1 MLENINYPLDLQKK
15 NYQEKIKIAEE
26 IRQLIIQTV
35 SKTGGHLASNLG
47 VVELTIALCSIFNF
61 PKDKI
66 VWDVG
71 HQTYVYKILTG
82 RKEKINT
89 LRQQGGIAGF
99 PKTTESEYD
108 CFNTGHSSTSISLAL
123 GLARARDLKQETNN
137 IVAVIGDGALTGG
150 MALEALNDA
159 GCSKTKLIVI
169 LNDNEMSIS
178 KNVGGMTTLLSKLRT
193 KKFYTRTNL
202 KIKNAFNRVPIIG
215 KSTVRL
221 VQKVKRGVKQLLI
234 PKMFFEDIGFTYL
247 GPVDGHDIEKVESIL
262 KTSKN
267 IDNPV
272 LIHVITKKGKGY
284 LPAEQKPEKFH
295 STSSFEISTGEKLNQ
310 GIKDYSAILGE
321 KLIQLAKK
329 DNKIIAITAAM
340 KEGTGLE
347 EFAKQFPKRFFD
359 VGIAEQHALGLA
371 AGFAKAG
378 LKPFIP
384 IYSSFLQRAYDQINH
399 DLARMDLSC
408 LICVDRCGFVGADG
422 PTHHGVFDLG
432 ILNQLPNV
440 IICAPNDSANTK
452 RFINTYLKNN
462 DHPYI
467 LRIPRGEIENNEI
480 EEDEILPIGKWQI
493 DITNDYDVTVISYGR
508 NVTRI
513 NEYFKDKDIKIRLV
527 NALYIK
533 PMDTQMLQEIVDDK
547 PLVVY
552 ETDLKINS
560 LASNIAYYYS
570 QNKILKNIY
579 SFGVDDHYSTQGTI
593 DEILKDEGLDMDSFY
608 QRIKEI
614 INEERT
620 N

>member
-221 VQKVKRGVKQLLI
+221 VQRVKRGVKQLLI

-384 IYSSFLQRAYDQINH
+384 IYSSFLQRGYDQLIH
-399 DLARMDLSC
+399 DIALSKLPVVIGVDRAGIVGNDGETHQGILDLSF
-408 LICVDRCGFVGADG
+408 LNTIPNLVIMAPSDFYELKTMLEYALNLKLPVAIRYPRGTQDS
-422 PTHHGVFDLG
+422 TLLEHKESMKLG
-432 ILNQLPNV
+432 QAEVLEIGTDIT
-440 IICAPNDSANTK
+440 IIAIGKMVTKAVEVANRLK
-452 RFINTYLKNN
+452 KKHIYAEVINTRFLKPIDKQTIIESIHKTKKVVTLEDNIIIGGLGDTVWN
-462 DHPYI
+462 VLYEENIPYSM
-467 LRIPRGEIENNEI
+467 LKLAYP
-480 EEDEILPIGKWQI
+480 DEFIRTCNSS
-493 DITNDYDVTVISYGR
+493 TNRKRVW
-508 NVTRI
+508 
-513 NEYFKDKDIKIRLV
+513 IRC
-527 NALYIK
+527 
-533 PMDTQMLQEIVDDK
+533 
-547 PLVVY
+547 
-552 ETDLKINS
+552 
-560 LASNIAYYYS
+560 
-570 QNKILKNIY
+570 
-579 SFGVDDHYSTQGTI
+579 
-593 DEILKDEGLDMDSFY
+593 
-608 QRIKEI
+608 
-614 INEERT
+614 
-620 N
+620 